1 VIARVI
7 RFKGSTQNV
16 EQQQARA
23 YRDLLPVLEDLDG
36 FRGLIFLG
44 APERE
49 DAMAIAL
56 WTSEEA
62 ADASADAARALREGT
77 TEVGESVAS
86 VDRYEVMLFEV

>member
-7 RFKGSTQNV
+7 RFEGSTQNV

-23 YRDLLPVLEDLDG
+23 YRELLPVLEELEG

-56 WTSEEA
+56 WTNEEA
-62 ADASADAARALREGT
+62 ADASADAARTLREGT
-77 TEVGESVAS
+77 IEAGESIAS
-86 VDRYEVMLFEV
+86 VERYEVMLFEV

>member
-1 VIARVI
+1 MIARVI
-7 RFKGSTQNV
+7 RFEGSTQNV

-23 YRDLLPVLEDLDG
+23 YRELLPVLEELEG

-56 WTSEEA
+56 WTDEEA
-62 ADASADAARALREGT
+62 ADASADAAQTLREGT
-77 TEVGESVAS
+77 TEAGESIAS
-86 VDRYEVMLFEV
+86 VERYEVMLFEV